1 MTKEKGTAR
10 KVRAALTAAVL
21 CCALVGLAVA
31 GCSPQAGNGSPSDSP
46 SASQAAAD
54 ERTDRAQEGTF
65 QVESGAGFLPDT
77 DYNRTFIGAADRGC
91 NSCHD
96 DFYAL
101 IKNYPGHLQHIQFTD
116 AGYGK
121 TFTINDCMPC
131 HICQG
136 YGGGIYFGE
145 TLHAAH
151 RNNPKFE
158 EMGGDCWSCHAMKSD
173 GTIVLWDQYK
183 YDAELGGMP
192 ESTRDD
198 MAAFAALRGHE
209 GKTWAGVTVLDS
221 MDISNIKFDQRMSDE
236 KDIFEAVNAEIPTD
250 LTAEN
255 YVLEVTGGVKNPRS
269 FTMDELKALG
279 STTQGATDAC
289 QGSPINGVQIAN
301 REWEGVFISKI
312 IDACGGLEEGINGA
326 MTYAADGLAMGRTKG
341 IQYLIDADAM
351 IAWACNGEE
360 LGPEEGYPARL
371 VYPGQGG
378 AVWTKYV
385 NRIDFF
391 EGDVDSFTFDN
402 FVNVW
407 ENEEAAGKGKTIYNY
422 PNGGFN
428 GGWFS
433 PVDDKQVYKLGEPVP
448 LEGYVWNFVSRD
460 RQHFTDGI
468 AFTADYGKTWTTFD
482 IPDDFDPDQWAYFTA
497 EWMPPE
503 AGTYVLGVKP
513 VDVMGWDT
521 DYWASVIVQIEE

>member
-1 MTKEKGTAR
+1 
-10 KVRAALTAAVL
+10 
-21 CCALVGLAVA
+21 
-31 GCSPQAGNGSPSDSP
+31 
-46 SASQAAAD
+46 
-54 ERTDRAQEGTF
+54 
-65 QVESGAGFLPDT
+65 
-77 DYNRTFIGAADRGC
+77 
-91 NSCHD
+91 
-96 DFYAL
+96 
-101 IKNYPGHLQHIQFTD
+101 
-116 AGYGK
+116 
-121 TFTINDCMPC
+121 
-131 HICQG
+131 
-136 YGGGIYFGE
+136 
-145 TLHAAH
+145 
-151 RNNPKFE
+151 
-158 EMGGDCWSCHAMKSD
+158 MKSD

-198 MAAFAALRGHE
+198 MADFAALRGHE

-221 MDISNIKFDQRMSDE
+221 MDIQNISFDQRMSAE
-236 KDIFEAVNAEIPTD
+236 EDIFEAVNGAIPTD

-255 YVLEVTGGVKNPRS
+255 YVLEVTGGVKSPRS

-289 QGSPINGVQIAN
+289 QGNPINGVQIAN
-301 REWEGVFISKI
+301 REWEGVLISKI
-312 IDACGGLEEGINGA
+312 IDACGGLDEGINGA

-341 IQYLIDADAM
+341 IQYLLDADAM

-360 LGPEEGYPARL
+360 LAPEEGYPARL

-391 EGDVDSFTFDN
+391 QGDVDSFTFDN

-460 RQHFTDGI
+460 RQHYTDGI

-482 IPDDFDPDQWAYFTA
+482 IPEDFDPDQWAYFTA

-513 VDVMGWDT
+513 IDVMGWDT